1 MNNLCAIL
9 HHLFARI
16 FDVATGTTI
25 ARCKTNQLN
34 FGVFVYTESTFLIPH
49 RSKAFSSRTAA
60 IAIADNYSNLCF

>member
-16 FDVATGTTI
+16 FYVATRTTI

-34 FGVFVYTESTFLIPH
+34 FGIRVDAESPFLVLH
-49 RSKAFSSRTAA
+49 RSETLPARTAA
-60 IAIADNYSNLCF
+60 VAIADNYSNLCL